1 MPRLASCICPP
12 KTWYQ
17 TIKNLNIHDIKHY
30 LQVAPIARG
39 GLLVVKI
46 GMPFS
51 PTRDCIVI
59 PRYVIH
65 GILTSLHIQ
74 LNHPSCH
81 HQQTV
86 VPRYFFALDMDKAIE
101 IVSDNWFHRAALR
114 KTPQT
119 ADDFRTPSCYWD
131 LICCRHNASRKAVH
145 FSCTWMCYII
155 YIRPSL

>member
-1 MPRLASCICPP
+1 MVPDH
-12 KTWYQ
+12 K
-17 TIKNLNIHDIKHY
+17 KNLNIHVIKHY

-46 GMPFS
+46 GMAFS

-81 HQQTV
+81 QQQTV

-101 IVSDNWFHRAALR
+101 IVSDN
-114 KTPQT
+114 
-119 ADDFRTPSCYWD
+119 
-131 LICCRHNASRKAVH
+131 
-145 FSCTWMCYII
+145 
-155 YIRPSL
+155 

>member
-1 MPRLASCICPP
+1 M
-12 KTWYQ
+12 
-17 TIKNLNIHDIKHY
+17 
-30 LQVAPIARG
+30 QVAPIARG

-81 HQQTV
+81 QQQTV
-86 VPRYFFALDMDKAIE
+86 VPRYFFALDMDKAIGTDF
-101 IVSDNWFHRAALR
+101 IVLPYVKRPKRQTTSEPQVAIGISFAADIMR
-114 KTPQT
+114 RERQ
-119 ADDFRTPSCYWD
+119 
-131 LICCRHNASRKAVH
+131 
-145 FSCTWMCYII
+145 YILVVRECATL
-155 YIRPSL
+155 YTSGHHYRQ